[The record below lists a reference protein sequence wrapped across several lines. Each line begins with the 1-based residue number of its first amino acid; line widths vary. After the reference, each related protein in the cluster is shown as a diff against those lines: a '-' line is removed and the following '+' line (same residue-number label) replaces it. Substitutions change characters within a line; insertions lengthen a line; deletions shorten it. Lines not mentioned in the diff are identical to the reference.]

1 MWQLFERSDGIILT
15 VITEVLTVTIL
26 VIVHPGVDGGELIP
40 AGRRVG
46 LTACHQARLA
56 PERRQLRSAGR
67 ARQVGPIA
75 ASILST
81 WASTS
86 MEGCSLF

>member
-1 MWQLFERSDGIILT
+1 MWQLFEGSDGIILT

-26 VIVHPGVDGGELIP
+26 VIVRPGVDGGEHIP

-56 PERRQLRSAGR
+56 PEPPQ
-67 ARQVGPIA
+67 
-75 ASILST
+75 
-81 WASTS
+81 
-86 MEGCSLF
+86 